1 MSFSRRDFLTMLAAS
16 GASLPGLPSLQAFA
30 HTLSPHSLLSGDTK
44 EQDNTV
50 LVIVRL
56 FGGNDGLNTVVPYTD
71 ENYYKARRDRQYDIS
86 IKPEAALKLPNSSTA
101 GLHPALGSLKTLYDE
116 NKVLIVQNV
125 GYAEQD
131 LSHFRSNE
139 IWLTASDPSV
149 YEQSGWLG
157 RFLEARYPDYPRI
170 LPEAPFAL
178 EMGRSLSRTL
188 AGRTNTTLGVNVN
201 DASFIPQPPTATSA
215 PYGKAAREVE
225 FVRESLRQ
233 SNVFLTEIARVW
245 EKEARNRVEYP
256 KHEWSSQLSRV
267 ARLIAGGMKTR
278 LYLINTALWDFHHNQ
293 LADQAQMLRDLG
305 DAIYAFQRDLEAFG
319 VSKRVVVLTI
329 SEFGRRL
336 ETTHSGTD
344 HGAASCLF
352 LVGERVNAGIIGSD
366 PDCSNTD
373 ADGNIRWQYDFR
385 QIYASLLAQWLGAKP
400 DEISPSALPH
410 AVEQLPLIRGA
421 FATAWRRELSSSV
434 LDVSPICPN
443 PASVQ
448 AAVIVNVSAL
458 PKSERNLP
466 LLVLVSDMRGN
477 LIESRFL
484 ETSLQEVEIIFDV
497 RFWASGSYIVE
508 LELGG
513 MRCTRLLSVVR

>member
-1 MSFSRRDFLTMLAAS
+1 MSISRRDFLTMLAAS
-16 GASLPGLPSLQAFA
+16 GIALPGMPSLQAFA
-30 HTLSPHSLLSGDTK
+30 HTLSPKSLLNGDTQ
-44 EQDNTV
+44 ESDNTV

-71 ENYYKARRDRQYDIS
+71 ANYYKARRDRQYDIS
-86 IKPEAALKLPNSSTA
+86 IKPEAALKLPNSSTL
-101 GLHPALGSLKTLYDE
+101 GLHPALGSLKTLYE
-116 NKVLIVQNV
+116 EKKLLIVQNV

-149 YEQSGWLG
+149 YEQSGWIG
-157 RFLEARYPDYPRI
+157 RFLESRYPDYPHV
-170 LPEAPFAL
+170 LPDSPFAL
-178 EMGRSLSRTL
+178 EMGRSLSRAL
-188 AGRTNTTLGVNVN
+188 SGRKNTTLGVNVN
-201 DASFIPQPPTATSA
+201 DTSFIPQSPSTTSA

-245 EKEARNRVEYP
+245 EKEARNRIEYP
-256 KHEWSSQLSRV
+256 KHEWSSYLARI

-278 LYLINTALWDFHHNQ
+278 LYLVNTALWDFHHNQ

-305 DAIYAFQRDLEAFG
+305 DALYAFQRDLEAFG
-319 VSKRVVVLTI
+319 VAKRVVVLTI

-352 LVGERVNAGIIGSD
+352 LLGESVNAGIIGSD

-410 AVEQLPLIRGA
+410 AVEQLPLIREV
-421 FATAWRRELSSSV
+421 FAPAWQRELYSSV
-434 LDVSPICPN
+434 FDVSPICPN
-443 PASVQ
+443 PASAQ
-448 AAVIVNVSAL
+448 AAIIVNISTL
-458 PKSERNLP
+458 PNSLRGIPISLR
-466 LLVLVSDMRGN
+466 VSDMRGSMM
-477 LIESRFL
+477 ESRRV
-484 ETSLQEVEIIFDV
+484 EADQEEIEIILDI
-497 RFWASGSYIVE
+497 RSWAIGTYIVE
-508 LELGG
+508 VGLGG
-513 MRCTRLLSVVR
+513 SRCTRILTVVR

>member
-1 MSFSRRDFLTMLAAS
+1 
-16 GASLPGLPSLQAFA
+16 
-30 HTLSPHSLLSGDTK
+30 
-44 EQDNTV
+44 
-50 LVIVRL
+50 
-56 FGGNDGLNTVVPYTD
+56 
-71 ENYYKARRDRQYDIS
+71 
-86 IKPEAALKLPNSSTA
+86 
-101 GLHPALGSLKTLYDE
+101 
-116 NKVLIVQNV
+116 
-125 GYAEQD
+125 
-131 LSHFRSNE
+131 
-139 IWLTASDPSV
+139 
-149 YEQSGWLG
+149 
-157 RFLEARYPDYPRI
+157 
-170 LPEAPFAL
+170 
-178 EMGRSLSRTL
+178 
-188 AGRTNTTLGVNVN
+188 
-201 DASFIPQPPTATSA
+201 
-215 PYGKAAREVE
+215 
-225 FVRESLRQ
+225 
-233 SNVFLTEIARVW
+233 
-245 EKEARNRVEYP
+245 
-256 KHEWSSQLSRV
+256 
-267 ARLIAGGMKTR
+267 MKTR
-278 LYLINTALWDFHHNQ
+278 LYLVNTALWDFHHNQ

-319 VSKRVVVLTI
+319 VAKRVVVLTI

-466 LLVLVSDMRGN
+466 LSVLVSDMRGN
-477 LIESRFL
+477 LIESSAL
-484 ETSLQEVEIIFDV
+484 EATQQEVEIIFDV
-497 RFWASGSYIVE
+497 RFWASGSYVVE